1 MTSDL
6 LPEVTPVE
14 FMVSPSFLV
23 LLNTPFMSVLWTII
37 KGFAATGFILGNIKH
52 KEIRGSMD
60 MLMNGKTGRT
70 ANMAVGGR
78 GNSAAFKYTTQPARL
93 ELLPGEGGHGGKKVR
108 KVKKKN
114 VLRTTQTDEEQG
126 KKGRVEA
133 ARVEREL
140 EDVGRGSTWFF

>member
-23 LLNTPFMSVLWTII
+23 LLNTQFISVLWTII
-37 KGFAATGFILGNIKH
+37 KGVAATGFILGNIKH
-52 KEIRGSMD
+52 KEKIRGSVD
-60 MLMNGKTGRT
+60 MLMKSKTGRT
-70 ANMAVGGR
+70 ANMAVGEGQFCSLQTHNATRQAGAATR
-78 GNSAAFKYTTQPARL
+78 G
-93 ELLPGEGGHGGKKVR
+93 GVMKVR
-108 KVKKKN
+108 KVKKN
-114 VLRTTQTDEEQG
+114 VLRTTQMDEEQG